1 MLNNSSFLFDS
12 NKKIDKSN
20 SKRKLF
26 EPGLKDLIINDN
38 NENKNIDEDITSLS
52 VPSEKEDYLNLYKI
66 PKTKI
71 INDISSIELNGN
83 NRMKES
89 KEPRNQKRKFIISKD
104 IIKEIFSL
112 QKINVEDKITMI
124 SELNKEFSIS
134 KRDNLNDK
142 INLEKNS
149 IDKFKK
155 RQINLKKK
163 IVKNLKSF
171 IKTNQEKKNINDN
184 LNNNN
189 ANKNNK
195 IKKIFERNNKKAGYE
210 RNKKNINHI
219 NNILTGI
226 PGYFYKNEKNKTHK
240 EKRYINNMN
249 KINKINNNIIPS
261 FISLKN
267 GNYKKKI
274 DTNSTPHKKLKINSI
289 KSKKSNYSKTKKK
302 GTLNNINES
311 FDKINSISHK
321 ILKEYFSQNKNK
333 KIFLNENNTFL
344 KNKKINLINLRN
356 KLNAGNKT
364 LNHFLCKK
372 KENLGLGE
380 KNRNVIK
387 IANKKYIDINDNK
400 VINYCNTII

>member
-184 LNNNN
+184 LNNN
-189 ANKNNK
+189 KINK
-195 IKKIFERNNKKAGYE
+195 IKKNFDNNNNKKAKCQ
-210 RNKKNINHI
+210 RKLKNINHI
-219 NNILTGI
+219 LTDIPNIPSI
-226 PGYFYKNEKNKTHK
+226 YYKIE
-240 EKRYINNMN
+240 
-249 KINKINNNIIPS
+249 KINKSVEKSKINNKIIPS
-261 FISLKN
+261 IFSIKDGGCKKN
-267 GNYKKKI
+267 INTNTIFFKKTKI
-274 DTNSTPHKKLKINSI
+274 NITKCRNKKLGKQIKNTDNQQDI
-289 KSKKSNYSKTKKK
+289 KSKNAIFPKTNEISI
-302 GTLNNINES
+302 LNNSIES
-311 FDKINSISHK
+311 F
-321 ILKEYFSQNKNK
+321 
-333 KIFLNENNTFL
+333 NNIKSF
-344 KNKKINLINLRN
+344 N
-356 KLNAGNKT
+356 NKT
-364 LNHFLCKK
+364 ISKNFSLNKTSSRKRK
-372 KENLGLGE
+372 KE
-380 KNRNVIK
+380 
-387 IANKKYIDINDNK
+387 
-400 VINYCNTII
+400 INYF

>member
-189 ANKNNK
+189 ANKNIK

-249 KINKINNNIIPS
+249 KINNNIIPS

-302 GTLNNINES
+302 EL
-311 FDKINSISHK
+311 
-321 ILKEYFSQNKNK
+321 
-333 KIFLNENNTFL
+333 
-344 KNKKINLINLRN
+344 
-356 KLNAGNKT
+356 
-364 LNHFLCKK
+364 
-372 KENLGLGE
+372 
-380 KNRNVIK
+380 
-387 IANKKYIDINDNK
+387 
-400 VINYCNTII
+400 

>member
-171 IKTNQEKKNINDN
+171 IKTNQEKKNINNN

-189 ANKNNK
+189 ANKINK

-219 NNILTGI
+219 GNILTGI

-249 KINKINNNIIPS
+249 KINNNIIPS

-274 DTNSTPHKKLKINSI
+274 DTNSTFYKKLKINSI

-387 IANKKYIDINDNK
+387 ITIKKYIDINDNK

>member
-240 EKRYINNMN
+240 EKRCINNM
-249 KINKINNNIIPS
+249 NKINNNIIPS

-274 DTNSTPHKKLKINSI
+274 DTNSTPHEKLK
-289 KSKKSNYSKTKKK
+289 
-302 GTLNNINES
+302 
-311 FDKINSISHK
+311 
-321 ILKEYFSQNKNK
+321 
-333 KIFLNENNTFL
+333 
-344 KNKKINLINLRN
+344 
-356 KLNAGNKT
+356 
-364 LNHFLCKK
+364 
-372 KENLGLGE
+372 
-380 KNRNVIK
+380 
-387 IANKKYIDINDNK
+387 
-400 VINYCNTII
+400 

>member
-1 MLNNSSFLFDS
+1 MTNMLNNSSFLFDS

-155 RQINLKKK
+155 QQINLKKK

-195 IKKIFERNNKKAGYE
+195 IKKILERNNKKAGYE

-240 EKRYINNMN
+240 EKRCVNNM
-249 KINKINNNIIPS
+249 NKINNNIIPS

-267 GNYKKKI
+267 GNYKKK
-274 DTNSTPHKKLKINSI
+274 N
-289 KSKKSNYSKTKKK
+289 
-302 GTLNNINES
+302 
-311 FDKINSISHK
+311 
-321 ILKEYFSQNKNK
+321 
-333 KIFLNENNTFL
+333 
-344 KNKKINLINLRN
+344 
-356 KLNAGNKT
+356 
-364 LNHFLCKK
+364 
-372 KENLGLGE
+372 
-380 KNRNVIK
+380 
-387 IANKKYIDINDNK
+387 
-400 VINYCNTII
+400 

>member
-155 RQINLKKK
+155 QQINLKKK

-171 IKTNQEKKNINDN
+171 IKTNQEKKNIDDN

-189 ANKNNK
+189 ANKINK
-195 IKKIFERNNKKAGYE
+195 IKKILEPNNKKAGYE

-226 PGYFYKNEKNKTHK
+226 PGYFYKNEKNKAHK

-249 KINKINNNIIPS
+249 KINNNIIPS
-261 FISLKN
+261 FVSLKN

-333 KIFLNENNTFL
+333 KIFLNGNKTFL